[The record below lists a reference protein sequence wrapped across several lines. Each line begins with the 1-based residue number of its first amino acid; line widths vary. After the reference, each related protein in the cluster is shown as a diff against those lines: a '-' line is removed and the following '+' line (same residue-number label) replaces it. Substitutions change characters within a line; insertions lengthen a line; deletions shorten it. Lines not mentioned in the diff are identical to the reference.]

1 MTVKN
6 THYASDEYNNSA
18 DFVDENNFFHGDLVK
33 DKAADVLGL
42 PSEDDLQVCKT
53 VLWIYI

>member
-1 MTVKN
+1 VTVKN

-53 VLWIYI
+53 VL